1 MPPAVINVV
10 FAQRYGRDPT
20 LVASCI
26 VLGTLVSVFAI
37 PVVLYFVA

>member
-10 FAQRYGRDPT
+10 FAQRYGRDPS

-26 VLGTLVSVFAI
+26 ALGTLVSLVAI
-37 PVVLYFVA
+37 PLVLYFVA